1 MIVLKFPKKIL
12 LILLAT
18 LNISYVKAFPWNN
31 DLTVK
36 TNLGH
41 KFVIKESTLIVS
53 DKGGKSDLIDL
64 IEKGRQKE
72 EKQYFIAGCH
82 NSERRF
88 EGFCKS
94 QFYSYETGYF
104 RAEKNSV
111 EKLKLD
117 DEIIYK
123 EIKFRP
129 IFIDLNKNKT
139 PLKTS
144 TVLCIRDNLDP
155 WIKLLILKY
164 DDSYEEMVKEKPY
177 VFKSGKMFVGDLIRE
192 KICKKY
198 YDGFSYI

>member
-1 MIVLKFPKKIL
+1 MKFPKKIL
-12 LILLAT
+12 LILLFT
-18 LNISYVKAFPWNN
+18 LNSSYLKAFPWNN
-31 DLTVK
+31 NLTVK

-53 DKGGKSDLIDL
+53 DKGKTDLIDL
-64 IEKGRQKE
+64 IEKARQKE

-82 NSERRF
+82 DSERRF

-94 QFYSYETGYF
+94 EFYSYETGYF
-104 RAEKNSV
+104 RVEKNSV
-111 EKLKLD
+111 EGLKLE
-117 DEIIYK
+117 DEILYK
-123 EIKFRP
+123 EIKYRP
-129 IFIDLNKNKT
+129 IFVDLNKNKT

-155 WIKLLILKY
+155 WIKLIILKY
-164 DDSYEEMVKEKPY
+164 DDSDEEMFKEKPY
-177 VFKSGKMFVGDLIRE
+177 GFKSGKMFVGDLIRE

>member
-1 MIVLKFPKKIL
+1 MKFPKKIL
-12 LILLAT
+12 LILLVT
-18 LNISYVKAFPWNN
+18 LNNSYVKAFPWNN

-41 KFVIKESTLIVS
+41 KFIIKESTLQVS
-53 DKGGKSDLIDL
+53 DEGKSDLIDL
-64 IEKGRQKE
+64 IEKDRQKE
-72 EKQYFIAGCH
+72 EKSYFINGCH
-82 NSERRF
+82 DSKRRY

-94 QFYSYETGYF
+94 QFYSYETGLF

-111 EKLKLD
+111 KELK

-144 TVLCIRDNLDP
+144 TVLCTRDSLDP
-155 WIKLLILKY
+155 RIKLMILKY
-164 DDSYEEMVKEKPY
+164 DNSDVEMFKEKSY
-177 VFKSGKMFVGDLIRE
+177 GFYSGKMFVGDLIRN
-192 KICKKY
+192 KICEKY
-198 YDGFSYI
+198 YDGFSYL

>member
-1 MIVLKFPKKIL
+1 M
-12 LILLAT
+12 
-18 LNISYVKAFPWNN
+18 
-31 DLTVK
+31 
-36 TNLGH
+36 GH

-53 DKGGKSDLIDL
+53 DKGKTDLIDL
-64 IEKGRQKE
+64 IEKDRQKE
-72 EKQYFIAGCH
+72 EKSYFKNGCH
-82 NSERRF
+82 DSKRRY

-94 QFYSYETGYF
+94 QFYSYETGLF

-111 EKLKLD
+111 KELK

-155 WIKLLILKY
+155 WIKLIILKY
-164 DDSYEEMVKEKPY
+164 DDSDEEMFKEKPY
-177 VFKSGKMFVGDLIRE
+177 GFKSGKMFVGDLIRE